1 MMHICTEIVN
11 IKCVLL
17 AVKLLSHQSF
27 YFAMSNDK
35 LSLSCFSCKEDVV
48 DEEEDSDLNKLVD
61 ILKVS

>member
-1 MMHICTEIVN
+1 MMHLCTEIVN

-17 AVKLLSHQSF
+17 SHRSF
-27 YFAMSNDK
+27 YFAISNDK
-35 LSLSCFSCKEDVV
+35 VSVSCFSCKEDVV